1 MQNSG
6 REIRIKQQST
16 AENPYGLFFTPTGA
30 AEINGLIL
38 RELQEAPEVR
48 RGVVRILK
56 WAIDED
62 RYLVCEESVAESMIH
77 RCLNGRLN

>member
-6 REIRIKQQST
+6 RERQIEQQST
-16 AENPYGLFFTPTGA
+16 AENPYGVFFTPVGA

-56 WAIDED
+56 WAIDENM
-62 RYLVCEESVAESMIH
+62 YLVCEESVAESMINH
-77 RCLNGRLN
+77 CPAFRLS